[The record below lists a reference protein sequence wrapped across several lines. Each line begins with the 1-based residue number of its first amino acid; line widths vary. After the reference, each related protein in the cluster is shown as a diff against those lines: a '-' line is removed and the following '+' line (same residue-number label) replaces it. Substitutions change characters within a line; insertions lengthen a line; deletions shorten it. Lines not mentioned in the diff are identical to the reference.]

1 MRVDLGENDLI
12 KECFDLIPLSLCVYT
27 LKGQLGS
34 RTVSSSL

>member
-12 KECFDLIPLSLCVYT
+12 KECFDFIPLSLCACT

-34 RTVSSSL
+34 RAVSSSL